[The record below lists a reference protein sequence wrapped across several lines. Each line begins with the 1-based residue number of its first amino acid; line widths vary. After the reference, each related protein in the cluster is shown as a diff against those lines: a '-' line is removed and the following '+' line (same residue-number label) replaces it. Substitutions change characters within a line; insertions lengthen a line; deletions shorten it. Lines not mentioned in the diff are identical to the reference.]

1 MRIRSLLALLVSAP
15 LSSACSSSTD
25 ERQPITSTPEDYCQR
40 ACAKAHACFDTID
53 PAECRSACQAKLT
66 AGPKLRAD
74 FLGYVAGCIEE
85 SACSSMSS
93 SKCKSEAQAQLSSSP
108 YGKTLCSALLAAG
121 ANCGPSGATYAET
134 GCLQAAKSYADGSL
148 KIANDC
154 LAKPCETLG
163 ACLTEAIPDV
173 TLTP

>member
-1 MRIRSLLALLVSAP
+1 MRIRSLLALLLSVP
-15 LSSACSSSTD
+15 LTSACSSSTD
-25 ERQPITSTPEDYCQR
+25 ERQPITSTPQDYCQR
-40 ACAKAHACFDTID
+40 ACAKAHTCFDTTD

-66 AGPKLRAD
+66 AGPQLRAD

-85 SACSSMSS
+85 SACSSMST

-108 YGKTLCSALLAAG
+108 YGKTVCSAFLATG
-121 ANCGPSGATYAET
+121 AQCDPSGASYPET
-134 GCLQAAKSYADGSL
+134 DCLQAAKSYDDSSL

-154 LAKPCETLG
+154 LANSCAALS
-163 ACLTEAIPDV
+163 ACLTQAIPDV